1 MEYLTI
7 AEFAEKVGVS
17 KQAIYQRIKKGGLQE
32 FITTENGTAKIS
44 ENALE
49 LFAQNKF
56 AGGDVKIAHNAP
68 ETHETQEKES
78 GECLSVQ
85 TLNGLQEIIGT
96 LQAVIDSQAEE
107 IKQKTEMLNER
118 DAQISKYASK
128 FAELAQNA
136 LQTAVQAQ
144 TLHAVSESEKIINKA
159 QNEPQNTTEDSVA
172 EKQKT
177 NWFKDLFKRNSKG

>member
-7 AEFAEKVGVS
+7 AEFAEKAGVS

-32 FITTENGTAKIS
+32 YTTTENGTTKIS

-49 LFAQNKF
+49 LFNQSKSAEV
-56 AGGDVKIAHNAP
+56 DVKVAHNAP
-68 ETHETQEKES
+68 ETHEAQEKES

-85 TLNGLQEIIGT
+85 SLNSLQEIVGT
-96 LQAVIDSQAEE
+96 LQAVIDRQAEE
-107 IKQKTEMLNER
+107 IKQKTEILNER
-118 DAQISKYASK
+118 DAQISEYASK

-144 TLHAVSESEKIINKA
+144 TLHAVSESEKLTNKA
-159 QNEPQNTTEDSVA
+159 QIKPQNATEDSAA